1 MVSTNLLEG
10 VLIGFG
16 LSLVKLLATL
26 AKFKVLVQVDPVD
39 EQVHLFLA
47 GSATFIQLP
56 KLAKA
61 LEELPEGRS
70 VHVHAQHLNYID
82 HACIELLSNCKNLY
96 QNKGGQF
103 FIEWDSLPRE
113 MKTAE
118 KMRAYFISAA
128 HKE

>member
-96 QNKGGQF
+96 HNKGGQF
-103 FIEWDSLPRE
+103 FIEWDALPRE

-118 KMRAYFISAA
+118 KMRSYFISAA